1 MIPKKLH
8 QTSLNMDWEEKRLAQ
23 HARSMMPD
31 WDYYFW
37 TDDAN
42 ANLAREVI
50 PQFYSDYESLPS
62 GVARTDIARCLYMFV
77 HGGVYF
83 DTDYRFFRPLSR
95 EFLNS
100 HCVLGKESQMFVE
113 DGTAGVGEGYKLGN
127 AIMASEPNFPMW
139 LDFIADVF
147 YRFRAG
153 EREILYLGG
162 PHALTLFLRKNA
174 GRFREVTILSD
185 YVLFPDLRL
194 GNLTAVRREETLG
207 VHLCWGSWRNKPLK
221 QRLKNRARR
230 TLSASLSYQNR
241 V

>member
-23 HARSMMPD
+23 HARSLMPD
-31 WDYYFW
+31 WDYHFW
-37 TDDAN
+37 SDDAN
-42 ANLAREVI
+42 AALVRQVI
-50 PQFYSDYESLPS
+50 PQFQPDYESLPS
-62 GVARTDIARCLYMFV
+62 GVARTDIARCLYLFV

-83 DTDYRFFRPLSR
+83 DTDYRFFRPLSGAI
-95 EFLNS
+95 LS
-100 HCVLGKESQMFVE
+100 CHCVLGKESQMFVE
-113 DGTAGVGEGYKLGN
+113 DGTAGVGEGYKVGN
-127 AIMASEPNFPMW
+127 AFMASEPNFPLW

-147 YRFRAG
+147 HRFRAG

-174 GRFREVTILSD
+174 ERYREVTILSD

-221 QRLKNRARR
+221 QRLRNRARR